1 MTALRGAGASVR
13 TKRAL
18 VVGAGI
24 SGMATAL
31 RLQQIGWEPLLV
43 ERAPGRRTGGYFTVF
58 MSDGFEPAK
67 RLGIFDGL
75 RDRADPQGRYL
86 EMDRQGRLVPGINP
100 ASMMP
105 ASTSYTVL
113 RGDVERAL
121 FEAVDGLVEM
131 RFSSGPTEI
140 RQGREHAE
148 VTLSDGSTERFD
160 LVVGADGLHST
171 VRELVFGPEDLY
183 RRDFHHV
190 VAACLLDRPL
200 TGLRKGDNLL
210 VVDTGRSVAVQ
221 AFHDHDPVAMFLY
234 CHPWPAAE
242 ARKRPAV
249 ALRSTYA
256 DFKGPVVPEL
266 LDAVERAESTL
277 FDQISQI
284 HLNSWSR
291 GRVVLVGDSAWSLT
305 LYSGFGSSLGISG
318 AHLLGTLLSEHDE
331 DIPAALGTWEQ
342 RLRPVVTKH
351 QKSAHFAKNF
361 LLPANKPARVLRR
374 MVVRTA
380 ANPRTGKI
388 FQALLPSSKATQA
401 AAETKKDIGGPRP

>member
-1 MTALRGAGASVR
+1 MTALRGAYTSVR

-31 RLQQIGWEPLLV
+31 RLAQIGWEPLLV

-67 RLGIFDGL
+67 RLGIFAGL
-75 RDRADPQGRYL
+75 RDRADPHGRYL
-86 EMDRQGRLVPGINP
+86 EMDRHGRLVPGINP

-105 ASTSYTVL
+105 AQSSYTVL

-121 FEAVDGLVEM
+121 FEAVDGRVEM
-131 RFSSGPTEI
+131 RFSIGPTEI
-140 RQGREHAE
+140 RQGRDHAE

-183 RRDFHHV
+183 RRDFHQV

-200 TGLRKGDNLL
+200 SGLDKGDNLL
-210 VVDTGRSVAVQ
+210 VVDAGRTVAVQ

-242 ARKRPAV
+242 ARKRPTV
-249 ALRSTYA
+249 ALRGMYGH
-256 DFKGPVVPEL
+256 FKGPVVPEL
-266 LDAVERAESTL
+266 LDAAERAESTL

-284 HLNSWSR
+284 HLSTWSR

-318 AHLLGTLLSEHDE
+318 ADLLGTLLSEHGE
-331 DIPAALGTWEQ
+331 DIPAALGTWEH
-342 RLRPVVTKH
+342 RLRPVVTRH

-361 LLPANKPARVLRR
+361 LLPANEPARVLRR

-380 ANPRTGKI
+380 ANPRAGRI
-388 FQALLPSSKATQA
+388 FQTLLPSSKATQA
-401 AAETKKDIGGPRP
+401 AAKDNKDIGRTHS